1 MDDVGHKGTPRAR
14 LQNQKH
20 TTAMGLK
27 HMPDSKANHIPHLTS
42 STLLKDPGLFSYI
55 LPSYSN
61 ILFSHL
67 HRLQEDGLLLDCTFP
82 LRGSSF
88 QAHRLVL
95 AASTE
100 TPDAF
105 FDSKHVSTF
114 RVGEKAQCLTP
125 VGLRAVL
132 DFAYC
137 GYVAMDLRKEG
148 LMEEV
153 LNACRYLEM
162 QRLMQKCTA
171 PTATSAA
178 TELDKSLMVIR
189 DMWQR
194 GVGCDVTIQ
203 AESGERYAAHRVMLA
218 AGGDYFR
225 ALLCGGLRESN
236 EDTVCLRG
244 VPAHV
249 IESILGFIYTGQVR
263 LGWSQIWELT
273 DALLQ
278 FQLQGALSLCI
289 DFLRDRMDENTC
301 LDVLV
306 LAETYGLV
314 QLGQAAEEYILAH
327 FQCIYA
333 GETFKDVPCSL
344 LTRLIEK
351 DSLSVESEM
360 VVFRTVVSWV
370 EDNPKERLPFLPR
383 LLHHVRLPLLS
394 YSELQEALKC
404 NLLHRSP
411 NARATLHTLQSL
423 LEGDHRGPECQPRTP
438 NQALVLVG
446 GDTVDDE
453 LMKRV
458 PSQTLWFAQQFH
470 RGPGLMKNIEWK
482 PFATFPDPARFRHCV
497 CLLNNKLYILGGRKY
512 YGALD
517 ILKSALRFDMSQ
529 GKWERLPDMIYQ
541 RNYFA
546 AVCLEGKVFVLG
558 GNQDDSQYLD
568 AVEYYNPE
576 ENTWRQAHP
585 LSTAV
590 CGHAAAV
597 LGGQIYISGG
607 CDLHQCCLPFMWQYS
622 PSRGSS
628 PRAPMTVGAG
638 RAGHVMLA
646 LGKGLVV
653 AGGLQPLWMGFGDQL
668 LCELYDSTHDSW
680 SFVPPLPWPHLSPG
694 ATVLNGQLYVVGGS
708 SANTAR
714 DTKWVHRY
722 DPKEQCW
729 ENLGAMPHPYAD
741 LAACCL
747 PLPTGLVDQH

>member
-1 MDDVGHKGTPRAR
+1 
-14 LQNQKH
+14 
-20 TTAMGLK
+20 
-27 HMPDSKANHIPHLTS
+27 
-42 STLLKDPGLFSYI
+42 
-55 LPSYSN
+55 
-61 ILFSHL
+61 
-67 HRLQEDGLLLDCTFP
+67 
-82 LRGSSF
+82 
-88 QAHRLVL
+88 
-95 AASTE
+95 
-100 TPDAF
+100 
-105 FDSKHVSTF
+105 
-114 RVGEKAQCLTP
+114 
-125 VGLRAVL
+125 
-132 DFAYC
+132 
-137 GYVAMDLRKEG
+137 
-148 LMEEV
+148 
-153 LNACRYLEM
+153 
-162 QRLMQKCTA
+162 
-171 PTATSAA
+171 
-178 TELDKSLMVIR
+178 
-189 DMWQR
+189 
-194 GVGCDVTIQ
+194 
-203 AESGERYAAHRVMLA
+203 
-218 AGGDYFR
+218 
-225 ALLCGGLRESN
+225 
-236 EDTVCLRG
+236 
-244 VPAHV
+244 
-249 IESILGFIYTGQVR
+249 
-263 LGWSQIWELT
+263 
-273 DALLQ
+273 
-278 FQLQGALSLCI
+278 
-289 DFLRDRMDENTC
+289 MDENTC

-351 DSLSVESEM
+351 DSLSVESE
-360 VVFRTVVSWV
+360 VTLTLSLLVS
-370 EDNPKERLPFLPR
+370 FM
-383 LLHHVRLPLLS
+383 
-394 YSELQEALKC
+394 
-404 NLLHRSP
+404 
-411 NARATLHTLQSL
+411 QSL
-423 LEGDHRGPECQPRTP
+423 ISVCTSTP
-438 NQALVLVG
+438 VCTTLLFCAFVESSLTFLIHQSIQTYISTLQALVLVG

-497 CLLNNKLYILGGRKY
+497 CLLNNKLYILGGHSDVFS
-512 YGALD
+512 L
-517 ILKSALRFDMSQ
+517 LRFDMSQ

-747 PLPTGLVDQH
+747 PLPTGLFCPIYLLSITPHS